1 MRPPGSGACSCL
13 HAYLPDSFAKFV
25 TERAAEAVMTQEFY
39 LLKLGPPSGCSPL
52 PWSSIA
58 SCIPSL
64 IAIWQRLPKAQQ
76 PRLVWAGQGEAL
88 IAPPARLEP
97 RNSQLWD
104 LALIVQYPEDLRE
117 PGSARVENL
126 GQFVDEFH
134 TEIEDTPADFHTKT
148 ASGNMG
154 SADVPTT
161 HSLPGYDRIKK
172 MYQQSPKP
180 GMPVHMINLLH
191 FAPNTGKQHYEQYLE
206 ACAPALGAFG
216 AKLAYHG
223 KVFAKVNDQG
233 GKQWD
238 SLLIGAYP
246 DKLALIHGVIHPS
259 YLEAFKMRENALTDA
274 MLLAT
279 IPIDLTS
286 YDALVHAKL

>member
-1 MRPPGSGACSCL
+1 M
-13 HAYLPDSFAKFV
+13 V
-25 TERAAEAVMTQEFY
+25 TERAAEALMTQEFY
-39 LLKLGPPSGCSPL
+39 LLKLGPPSGCSPS
-52 PWSSIA
+52 PWSSVA

-64 IAIWQRLPKAQQ
+64 IAIWQRLPTGQQ

-104 LALIVQYPEDLRE
+104 LALIVQYPQDLKE
-117 PGSARVENL
+117 PGNARVENL

-134 TEIEDTPADFHTKT
+134 TEIEDTPADFHTKA

-154 SADVPTT
+154 SADVPRT
-161 HSLPGYDRIKK
+161 HSLPGYARIKK

-180 GMPVHMINLLH
+180 GTPVHMINLLH
-191 FAPNTGKQHYEQYLE
+191 FAPKTGKQHYEQYLE

-216 AKLAYHG
+216 AKIAYHG
-223 KVFAKVNDQG
+223 KVLAKDNVQG

-246 DKLALIHGVIHPS
+246 DKLALIHGVIHPI

-279 IPIDLTS
+279 IPVDLTS